1 MSILTEERK
10 VTLIETL
17 FERPE
22 TEIDLKDYQTY
33 FETVDTEIQYLNDS
47 RDFRELLFRLQAD
60 QLVSVALVAVPR
72 LRKNPSAEQGT
83 ILDGLRSGD
92 IPGIQRH
99 GLPREK
105 TILEHILDG
114 IVRIWLMVDPS
125 PTEELQNTGWRGR
138 RKLCDFVHGVFYPG
152 QEAPKFPSAEATTA
166 RDHELMAEMASETTQ
181 VQSCLTH
188 PLTVS
193 NLKKLTNITT
203 YWITHLEKHLEFDS
217 DYSNLSV
224 FTQNRWLLDARE
236 IVQRWRSDH
245 TPDPNIHPHN
255 QPKICP
261 FPIPL
266 EVIHET
272 IRSLDL
278 LFPRY
283 NIPTN
288 RFLRAHNKNLYS
300 FRLRNPGDVHYR
312 TRSKVRLKEFV
323 FYHDRVIELA
333 QEFINPP
340 KSWDTIFKDYRNPI
354 QYWTFWIGLVIFI
367 ATVVSAVLA
376 GVQVYYAAHSAA

>member
-33 FETVDTEIQYLNDS
+33 FETVDTEIHYLNDS

-72 LRKNPSAEQGT
+72 LRRNPSAEQGT
-83 ILDGLRSGD
+83 ILDSLRSGD

-125 PTEELQNTGWRGR
+125 PTEELHNTGWRGR

-255 QPKICP
+255 QPKM
-261 FPIPL
+261 
-266 EVIHET
+266 
-272 IRSLDL
+272 
-278 LFPRY
+278 
-283 NIPTN
+283 
-288 RFLRAHNKNLYS
+288 
-300 FRLRNPGDVHYR
+300 
-312 TRSKVRLKEFV
+312 
-323 FYHDRVIELA
+323 
-333 QEFINPP
+333 
-340 KSWDTIFKDYRNPI
+340 
-354 QYWTFWIGLVIFI
+354 
-367 ATVVSAVLA
+367 
-376 GVQVYYAAHSAA
+376 